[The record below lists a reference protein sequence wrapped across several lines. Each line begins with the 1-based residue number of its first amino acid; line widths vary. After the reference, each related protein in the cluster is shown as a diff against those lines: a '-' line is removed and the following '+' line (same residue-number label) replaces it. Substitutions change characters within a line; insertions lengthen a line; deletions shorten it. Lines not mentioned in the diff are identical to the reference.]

1 MSLRNLSL
9 IDQVFVEIDEAVRTL
24 AANKTVGSFRPDKE
38 YSDDHMSL
46 QTKTLSGKL
55 IRVNHCGEVCA
66 QALYRG
72 QKLISKDKKIKD
84 FMEEAASEETE
95 HLAWCESRL
104 NELNTKTSILNPV
117 FYAASFT
124 SGILA
129 GIAGDKFSLGFVAE
143 TEKQVVKHL
152 DKHLSLLPEEDIKSR
167 VILEEMKKQEEGHKE
182 SALANGG
189 RELPAAIRRIMSTLS
204 KVMTKTTYWI

>member
-1 MSLRNLSL
+1 MRNLSF
-9 IDQVFVEIDEAVRTL
+9 IDQFFVEVDEAVRTL
-24 AANKTVGSFRPDKE
+24 TVNKTVGRSRPDKK
-38 YSDDHMSL
+38 YSDDHMTL
-46 QTKTLSGKL
+46 QTKALSGKL

-72 QKLISKDKKIKD
+72 QRFISKDKRIKD

-104 NELNTKTSILNPV
+104 KELNTKTSILNPV
-117 FYAASFT
+117 FYAASFA

-182 SALANGG
+182 SAVANGG
-189 RELPAAIRRIMSTLS
+189 KKLPKEIRRIMSTLS